1 MKLHQ
6 VIYHY
11 LRTKYLEKRFTQINA
26 KLSSGRAVHGH
37 QSSSSPAN
45 LNPQPTADQ
54 ATFLRDRLTRWQE
67 KQVIRHVKWVR
78 QSSPF
83 YRKWWNDLPADD
95 WRSFPII
102 EKSGMMEHFDEL
114 NTVGIRREEALEL
127 AARAEQTRD
136 FKPLLSGV
144 TIGLSSGTSG
154 NRGLFVLSAR
164 EQAAWSGT
172 VLAKM
177 LPGGLLQQEKIAF
190 FLRANSNLYE
200 SVQRGRLQF
209 QYFDMLEP
217 IKRLIQRL
225 EDYRPGIWIAPP
237 SILRLLA
244 EAVVSGR
251 LTTRPHKLIS
261 VAEVLDPLDRRYIEL
276 ALGLSVHQAYQC
288 TEGFLGYTCEHG
300 TLHLN
305 EDLVLVEKEYLDAE
319 SRRFVPIITDFS
331 RTSQPIVRYRLND
344 ILTEAAE
351 PCPCGL
357 IYTAIERIEGRCDD
371 ILYLPHIVSGQP
383 VPVFPDFVSRAV
395 IGASPNIEH
404 YHVVQTGAEQF
415 TIGLMLRAGRELD
428 ATLEAAI
435 RGELGGLCDRLGCK
449 LPKLAFSPYNV
460 VPGLTKLRRVERRW
474 QM

>member
-1 MKLHQ
+1 MKLHH

-11 LRTKYLEKRFTQINA
+11 LRTKYLERRFTQARNE
-26 KLSSGRAVHGH
+26 LSSGRATHGN
-37 QSSSSPAN
+37 QSSSSPVN
-45 LNPQPTADQ
+45 LNAQSTVAQ
-54 ATFLRDRLTRWQE
+54 GTLLRDRLAHWQE

-78 QSSPF
+78 GASPF
-83 YRKWWNDLPADD
+83 YRKLWDGLPAED

-102 EKSGMMEHFDEL
+102 EKSSMMEHFDEL

-127 AARAEQTRD
+127 AARGEQTRD
-136 FKPLLSGV
+136 FKPLLGDV

-154 NRGLFVLSAR
+154 NRGLFVVSAR

-172 VLAKM
+172 VLSKM
-177 LPGGLLQQEKIAF
+177 LPGGLLRREKIAF

-217 IKRLIQRL
+217 IERLIKRL

-237 SILRLLA
+237 SMLRLLA

-251 LTTRPHKLIS
+251 LTTRPNKLIS
-261 VAEVLDPLDRRYIEL
+261 VAEVLDPLDRKYIEL
-276 ALGLSVHQAYQC
+276 AFGLPVHQAYQC

-357 IYTAIERIEGRCDD
+357 AYTAIERIEGRCDD
-371 ILYLPHIVSGQP
+371 ILYLPHSVSGEF
-383 VPVFPDFVSRAV
+383 VAVFPDFITRAV
-395 IGASPNIEH
+395 IATSPDIEH
-404 YHVVQTGAEQF
+404 YRVVQSGAEQF
-415 TIGLMLRAGRELD
+415 DISLVLRGGREQD
-428 ATLEAAI
+428 AALEAAI
-435 RGELGGLCDRLGCK
+435 QRELASLCDRLDCK
-449 LPKLAFSPYNV
+449 PPRLTFTAYDV
-460 VPGLTKLRRVERRW
+460 VPGITKLRRVERRW